1 VVGDAA
7 PVTDPDRVTSP
18 APAPLLV
25 GIDIDGTILDYDDR
39 ITETVREAVAET
51 ARHHHVVIATGRS
64 VDGTLP
70 VLDRLGLVTGF
81 AVCANGAVTLRLD
94 PGLPRGWEVDDLHS
108 FSPAPVLRLIAEYL
122 PTALYGVEGTD
133 LVKYV
138 SGAFPDGELDGELRH
153 EPFEALMHRPALR
166 VVVRSLDH
174 TPEDFLE
181 LVERIGLHGV
191 SYAVGWT
198 AWLDIAPEGVT
209 KATALEMVR
218 QQLGVAEQATRAIG
232 DGRNDVEMLRWA
244 ARSAAMGGAPEE
256 VVAAA
261 TEEVPAVDGDGLAV
275 FLGSVMAESG
285 TRRAAG

>member
-1 VVGDAA
+1 MRNARPGG
-7 PVTDPDRVTSP
+7 DPDRVTSP
-18 APAPLLV
+18 ATSRLLV
-25 GIDIDGTILDYDDR
+25 GIDIDGTVLDYDDR
-39 ITETVREAVAET
+39 ITEAVREAVTET

-81 AVCANGAVTLRLD
+81 AVCANGAITLRLD
-94 PGLPRGWEVDDLHS
+94 PDLPRGWEPEDVHS
-108 FSPAPVLRLIAEYL
+108 FSPAPALRLIAEYL

-153 EPFEALMHRPALR
+153 ESFENLLHRQALR

-174 TPEDFLE
+174 TPEQFLE
-181 LVERIGLHGV
+181 LVERMGLHGV

-209 KATALEMVR
+209 KATALEAVR
-218 QQLGVAEQATRAIG
+218 QQLGIPERDTRAVG

-244 ARSAAMGGAPEE
+244 ARSAAMGGAPDE

-261 TEEVPAVDGDGLAV
+261 SEEVPPVDADGLAV
-275 FLGSVMAESG
+275 FLESVLAESG
-285 TRRAAG
+285 VRRAAG

>member
-1 VVGDAA
+1 MTDPGRVPPPPE
-7 PVTDPDRVTSP
+7 PVT
-18 APAPLLV
+18 LLV
-25 GIDIDGTILDYDDR
+25 GIDIDGTILDYDERISDVVRDR
-39 ITETVREAVAET
+39 VAET
-51 ARHHHVVIATGRS
+51 AEHHHVVIATGRS

-94 PGLPRGWEVDDLHS
+94 PDLPTGWEVADIHS
-108 FSPAPVLRLIAEYL
+108 FSPAPVLRLISEYL

-153 EPFEALMHRPALR
+153 EPLDQLMHRQAMR
-166 VVVRSLDH
+166 VIVRSLDH
-174 TPEDFLE
+174 TPEEFLD
-181 LVERIGLHGV
+181 LVERMGLHGV

-198 AWLDIAPEGVT
+198 AWLDIAPEGVS

-218 QQLGVAEQATRAIG
+218 QELRVPRWATRAIG

-244 ARSAAMGGAPEE
+244 AASAAMGGAPDE
-256 VVAAA
+256 VLAAA
-261 TEEVPAVDGDGLAV
+261 TEEVPPVEEDGLALWLDRLV
-275 FLGSVMAESG
+275 EESG
-285 TRRAAG
+285 ARRAAG